1 MEENKTM
8 KKYLPLLL
16 LMGLTQWGCSGAFWG
31 GAATGALGSA
41 AAYEYSS
48 HRQMEQ
54 LEDDYKKERI
64 SRKEYESRKRQIES
78 GSILY

>member
-1 MEENKTM
+1 M

-16 LMGLTQWGCSGAFWG
+16 LMGLTQWVCSGAFAG

-41 AAYEYSS
+41 AAYEYSA
-48 HRQMEQ
+48 HRQMDQ
-54 LEDDYKKERI
+54 LEDDYRKERI
-64 SRKEYESRKRQIES
+64 SRDEYESRKRQIES

>member
-1 MEENKTM
+1 M

-16 LMGLTQWGCSGAFWG
+16 FMGLVQSGCSGAFWG